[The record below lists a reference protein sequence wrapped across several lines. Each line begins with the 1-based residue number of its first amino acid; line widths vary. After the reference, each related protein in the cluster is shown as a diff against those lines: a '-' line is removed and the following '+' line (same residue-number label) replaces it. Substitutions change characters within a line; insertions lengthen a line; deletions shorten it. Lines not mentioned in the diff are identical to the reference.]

1 MKSNVF
7 LFIKSKNTVLFKK
20 KVTERYDDTIK
31 ERNTIH
37 EVFILLLNIY
47 LVILLI
53 NFYLVDFSQ
62 DTQVCDLSL
71 NMIPVYF
78 AMSSSISVH
87 LMLNIICYS
96 FYVKY
101 IDYLA

>member
-1 MKSNVF
+1 MNSNLFV
-7 LFIKSKNTVLFKK
+7 FIKSKNTVLFKK
-20 KVTERYDDTIK
+20 KITEKYDGTIK

-37 EVFILLLNIY
+37 EVVILLFNIY
-47 LVILLI
+47 LVILLT

-78 AMSSSISVH
+78 AMTLSISVH
-87 LMLNIICYS
+87 LMLNIICYY
-96 FYVKY
+96 FYAKY
-101 IDYLA
+101 IEYLA

>member
-1 MKSNVF
+1 M
-7 LFIKSKNTVLFKK
+7 
-20 KVTERYDDTIK
+20 TEKYDGTLK

-37 EVFILLLNIY
+37 EVVILLFNIY

-53 NFYLVDFSQ
+53 NFYLVDISQ
-62 DTQVCDLSL
+62 DTQAYDLSL
-71 NMIPVYF
+71 NIIPVYF
-78 AMSSSISVH
+78 AMPLSISIH

-101 IDYLA
+101 FKYLA